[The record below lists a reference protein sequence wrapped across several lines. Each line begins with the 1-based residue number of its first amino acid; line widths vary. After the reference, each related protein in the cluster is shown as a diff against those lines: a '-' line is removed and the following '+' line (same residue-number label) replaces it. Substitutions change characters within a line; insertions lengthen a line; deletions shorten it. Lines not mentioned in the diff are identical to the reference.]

1 MKKNRHRRRR
11 RLFVLL
17 IALILTYL
25 LYDSNTRIEV
35 TEYPLRFENLPAAFD
50 GFRIVQL
57 SDVHG
62 AQFGKNNEKLI
73 AAVGDAD
80 PDMIVIT
87 GDLID
92 DDDQGVVI
100 RTLVD
105 GLTKI
110 APVYY
115 ITGNNEF
122 PSGGFRELLEILDER
137 DVMVLRNTYTVLS
150 KGDAS
155 VLLAGIDDPNGPADM
170 MKPSEFIRSVRSA
183 GGNGF
188 LVLLAHRNDKLSLY
202 ASLGVDLVLA
212 GHAHGGLIR
221 LPFTDGLIGPSL
233 EVFPDYTSGVYTENA
248 TTMVVSRGVGN
259 HGGIPRLLNNPH
271 IPVVI
276 LESA

>member
-1 MKKNRHRRRR
+1 MTKRRHRRRR
-11 RLFVLL
+11 RFFIVLL
-17 IALILTYL
+17 LLLLAFL

-35 TEYPLRFENLPAAFD
+35 TEYPLRFENLPDAFD

-57 SDVHG
+57 SDVHA
-62 AQFGKNNEKLI
+62 AQFGEDNETLI
-73 AAVGDAD
+73 AAVNDAD
-80 PDMIVIT
+80 PDIIAIT

-92 DDDQGVVI
+92 TSRQGEII
-100 RTLVD
+100 RTLVG
-105 GLTKI
+105 GLSKI

-122 PSGGFRELLEILDER
+122 PSGGFDELLEILDEY
-137 DVMVLRNTYTVLS
+137 DVTVLRNTYTVLTA
-150 KGDAS
+150 GDAS

-170 MKPSEFIRSVRSA
+170 IKPSEFIRTVRDDEGDA
-183 GGNGF
+183 F
-188 LVLLAHRNDKLSLY
+188 LILLAHRNDKLSLY
-202 ASLGVDLVLA
+202 AALGVDLVLS

-233 EVFPDYTSGVYTENA
+233 EWFPDYTSGVYTEGA

-259 HGGIPRLLNNPH
+259 HTGILRFLNNPH